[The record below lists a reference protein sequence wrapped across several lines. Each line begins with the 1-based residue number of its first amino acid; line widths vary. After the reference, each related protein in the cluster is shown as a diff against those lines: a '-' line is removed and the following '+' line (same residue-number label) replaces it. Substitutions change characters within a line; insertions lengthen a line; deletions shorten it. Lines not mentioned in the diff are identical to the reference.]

1 MVVVQRKEKTLDL
14 VKEYEAISREYDRI
28 LNLSEQILTEIKKG
42 MIEETLTSLLEEK
55 RKVADSIK
63 KLTQRIAR
71 ADISDG
77 SLLKTGGKE
86 KKGQTLS
93 QIKDHLKQIRSKA
106 ESLLKTEEEI
116 KNLLEK
122 KG

>member
-1 MVVVQRKEKTLDL
+1 MVIVHQKEKTLDL
-14 VKEYEAISREYDRI
+14 VKEYETILREYDRI

-55 RKVADSIK
+55 QKVADSIK
-63 KLTQRIAR
+63 KLTQRIAQ

-77 SLLKTGGKE
+77 SPRKTGRKE
-86 KKGQTLS
+86 NTGQTLS
-93 QIKDHLKQIRSKA
+93 QIKSHLKQIRSKA

-116 KNLLEK
+116 KNLLERK
-122 KG
+122 R

>member
-1 MVVVQRKEKTLDL
+1 LDL
-14 VKEYEAISREYDRI
+14 VKEYETILKEYDRI

-55 RKVADSIK
+55 QKVADSIK
-63 KLTQRIAR
+63 KLTQRIAQ

-77 SLLKTGGKE
+77 SPRKTGGKGNT
-86 KKGQTLS
+86 GQTLA
-93 QIKDHLKQIRSKA
+93 QIKSHLEQIRSKA

-116 KNLLEK
+116 RNLLEK
-122 KG
+122 KR

>member
-1 MVVVQRKEKTLDL
+1 MVVVHQKEKTLDL
-14 VKEYEAISREYDRI
+14 VKEYETILKEYDRI

-55 RKVADSIK
+55 QKVADSIK
-63 KLTQRIAR
+63 KLTQRIAQ

-77 SLLKTGGKE
+77 SPRKTGGNT
-86 KKGQTLS
+86 GQTLS
-93 QIKDHLKQIRSKA
+93 QIKSHLKQIRSKA

-122 KG
+122 KR